1 MVFLVSRVRDGFS
14 LTPPAGDTHSPRQML
29 ILFSVDSPTVL
40 PNSAILRI
48 AGRARRVCL
57 LCRRGGEGS
66 LGIPCECAQGLE
78 SCGRETITEGAVCGR
93 TGLLRERF
101 LDPWHEKVLI
111 CVEQ

>member
-66 LGIPCECAQGLE
+66 LGIPLRMRPRVG
-78 SCGRETITEGAVCGR
+78 VV
-93 TGLLRERF
+93 RER
-101 LDPWHEKVLI
+101 DDHGGGRVRTHWASA
-111 CVEQ
+111 